1 MAKAAEVKFDKAEVA
16 RLMNLTGRANH
27 QKKQNSKAYGNKTKS
42 SSSEKEV
49 MKVTESADVVIEVT
63 MDKKLATVIWH
74 ELTNYSESSTYESL
88 FTKCATEDFVQ
99 GDCVASSAA
108 TRKGSS
114 TEINA
119 AGVEGDSRKK
129 MVAEAVKGD
138 KALAEKFE
146 EKEVVEDKAKEVEV
160 VAPEV
165 KGVDVVAPE
174 VKGVDVVAPEAKG
187 VDVVA
192 PEAKGVDVVAP
203 EAKGVDVVAPEA
215 KGVNVVAPEVKRVD
229 VVADEA
235 KEEEVEVE
243 DEADQDLLL
252 DVKMVLRLAS
262 RLKKRDKLGSF
273 PTTKDK
279 KDGSKGSGSVA
290 MDELSEDLIFH
301 YNTAFTTEIQNLDL
315 NSYEQEMDRFPESY
329 QALKMLELVLERDR
343 VSETVIDIW
352 KCRLDAVSHTKL
364 DVVELDNENAGRN
377 QKLYHVTSTMVDF
390 CHNGPPEMLLSEG
403 VCSEPSLDY
412 VKANF
417 KKLANSFR
425 DAYLKE
431 LYCEIDY
438 GLHGPYFAISRWMKL
453 YAQFS
458 HPDPHV
464 KFSINYEL
472 PQLSSKRSTPQQVS
486 SGDQSLPM
494 WRYFQQSRVLPL
506 KPSFLNYSF
515 ENFGSLKPLV
525 KMNSETEHTL
535 KLEYLACVNKM
546 EEKGICLNQIYCAP
560 LISEFFPR
568 SS

>member
-1 MAKAAEVKFDKAEVA
+1 
-16 RLMNLTGRANH
+16 
-27 QKKQNSKAYGNKTKS
+27 
-42 SSSEKEV
+42 
-49 MKVTESADVVIEVT
+49 
-63 MDKKLATVIWH
+63 
-74 ELTNYSESSTYESL
+74 
-88 FTKCATEDFVQ
+88 
-99 GDCVASSAA
+99 
-108 TRKGSS
+108 
-114 TEINA
+114 
-119 AGVEGDSRKK
+119 
-129 MVAEAVKGD
+129 
-138 KALAEKFE
+138 
-146 EKEVVEDKAKEVEV
+146 
-160 VAPEV
+160 
-165 KGVDVVAPE
+165 
-174 VKGVDVVAPEAKG
+174 
-187 VDVVA
+187 
-192 PEAKGVDVVAP
+192 
-203 EAKGVDVVAPEA
+203 
-215 KGVNVVAPEVKRVD
+215 
-229 VVADEA
+229 
-235 KEEEVEVE
+235 
-243 DEADQDLLL
+243 
-252 DVKMVLRLAS
+252 
-262 RLKKRDKLGSF
+262 
-273 PTTKDK
+273 
-279 KDGSKGSGSVA
+279 
-290 MDELSEDLIFH
+290 
-301 YNTAFTTEIQNLDL
+301 L

-329 QALKMLELVLERDR
+329 QALKMLELVLERGETSGLKMVEVLYRDTSKDEIPDFYTELTAKIYEPQPPPKILLDFCAVLYEIIKSIIVDYLSPPTPNYSGLTQLLLIKETMKDQLEKFIFFDLNFPKTALHLILPAFTIYLLVLKEEISCYSTGIRKLFLLKEIKEHCIKFIDR